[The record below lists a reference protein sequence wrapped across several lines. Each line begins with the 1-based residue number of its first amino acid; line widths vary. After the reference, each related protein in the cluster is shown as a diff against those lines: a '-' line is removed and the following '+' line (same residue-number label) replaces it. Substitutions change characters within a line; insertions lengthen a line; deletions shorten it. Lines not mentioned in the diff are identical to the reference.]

1 MGRNRQVRSNEFAE
15 WLNRQMAAAGWGPTE
30 LSRRIGGVRHQ
41 SVSRWAN
48 GQVLPD
54 MDKIPRLAELFG
66 VDEAELARLAGRLS
80 GEWQPTEISY
90 EDALRMVQIKSPWFL
105 PVEGIAS
112 AGPGAFQD
120 GIWRKPADRGRSLRA
135 VEITGDCLAPR
146 IEPGDVVIV
155 DLDAR
160 WEMGNVVVA
169 RHHDELVA
177 KQYHGDELRGM
188 DGKVIPASECEI
200 IGVAVEVNKRLI

>member
-120 GIWRKPADRGRSLRA
+120 GIWRQQGAHRAHAPHGKPLCKPVQGSKKPARS
-135 VEITGDCLAPR
+135 GDSGGQGSG
-146 IEPGDVVIV
+146 E
-155 DLDAR
+155 
-160 WEMGNVVVA
+160 
-169 RHHDELVA
+169 
-177 KQYHGDELRGM
+177 
-188 DGKVIPASECEI
+188 
-200 IGVAVEVNKRLI
+200 